1 MAAVAEGSI
10 KILLVHKI
18 QKYTNISKG
27 WFFFFLIKKSAFLVY
42 KFSKIEIKKFVIM

>member
-27 WFFFFLIKKSAFLVY
+27 WFFFYQKIAFLVC